1 MVFVT
6 GVERGGAEIMVAE
19 AEGARRWVRWATERR
34 QPGVRGLVGDT
45 AVILAAAGLAVG
57 VLYFSHVISA
67 TQIAPAAITVVC
79 FAAVIGVAAGGAAR
93 WVHAALAGRVDIL
106 SQALDASPDAQL
118 ILAPDGA
125 IAYANPAFHDLFPH
139 SGEPALARLAAALAD
154 TESTADFE
162 RLRSRAASGTRAI
175 AALPLHDSHGR
186 AAGWF
191 NIAVHPIAGRPG
203 YSFWNLR
210 DITARHEMEEV
221 IRDERNKLV
230 DFIDDAPIGFYS
242 VDSAG
247 RFLFVN
253 HTLAK
258 WLGGAPEEIVGSDT
272 RLHDFLAQP
281 VPAETAPSDPFGGRN
296 EGGQRGEVV
305 LKTRD
310 GRTIYAWIG
319 QSVVGAGDE
328 LRTRS
333 VVRDLTPEREW
344 ETALRL
350 SRERFQ
356 RFFAN
361 APVGIALIDRVG
373 RLEEANQALGE
384 LFGTRPQDL
393 IGQPLIGFINEEDR
407 REIAVKLAAAVD
419 GPVHPGPV
427 DVRLKGARDK
437 ASVVFLSRLDGI
449 EGGDGGLMLHFI
461 DVTEQKNLEVQF
473 AQSQKMQAVG
483 QLAGGVAHDFN
494 NLLTAMIGFCDL
506 LLMRFRPGDP
516 SFADIMQVKQNA
528 NRAANLV
535 RQLLAFS
542 RQQTLQPRIIGITDV
557 LVELS
562 HLLRRLIG
570 ESIELKMVHGRDLGL
585 AKVDQGQLEQV
596 IINLAVNARDA
607 MAGGGTLTIRT
618 VNTAQTSALRRG
630 HEIMPAGNY
639 VLIEVCDTGIG
650 IPRENLERIFEPF
663 FSTKE
668 VGSGTGLGLSTVYGI
683 VKQTGGFIFVDSAPG
698 RGAVFQIY
706 LPRHQLSEGE
716 LAARAEAA
724 EPPAIR
730 DLTGV
735 GTVMLV
741 EDEDPVR
748 IFGARALRNKGYK
761 VIEAKSGESAL
772 EAIHAAEETIDL
784 LITDV
789 VMPHMDGPDLVRH
802 VRASHPEMK
811 VIFISG
817 YTEDA
822 FRQRLDKDSDIHFL
836 PKPFSLKQLAT
847 KVKEVISGE
856 PM

>member
-1 MVFVT
+1 
-6 GVERGGAEIMVAE
+6 MVAE
-19 AEGARRWVRWATERR
+19 AEGARRWVHWAAGRR
-34 QPGVRGLVGDT
+34 QPGVRRLLGDT

-67 TQIAPAAITVVC
+67 AQIAPAATTLVAM
-79 FAAVIGVAAGGAAR
+79 AAVIGVAAGGAAR

-118 ILAPDGA
+118 ILAPDGT
-125 IAYANPAFHDLFPH
+125 IAYANPAFYDLFPQ
-139 SGEPALARLAAALAD
+139 SGEPVLARLGAALAD
-154 TESTADFE
+154 SDSAADFA
-162 RLRSRAASGTRAI
+162 RLRERASAGTRAI
-175 AALPLHDSHGR
+175 AALGLRDSRGR
-186 AAGWF
+186 TAGWF
-191 NIAVHPIAGRPG
+191 NIAVNPIAGRPG
-203 YSFWNLR
+203 YSFWNLQ
-210 DITARHEMEEV
+210 DITARHEMEAV

-242 VDSAG
+242 VDGTG
-247 RFLFVN
+247 RFVLVN

-258 WLGGAPEEIVGSDT
+258 WLGGEPEEFVGGEL
-272 RLHDFLAQP
+272 RLHDFLAQNP
-281 VPAETAPSDPFGGRN
+281 PAETAPCDPFGGRS

-319 QSVVGAGDE
+319 QSVVGEGDR

-361 APVGIALIDRVG
+361 APVGIALIDRFG
-373 RLEEANQALGE
+373 RLEEANRALGE

-393 IGQPLIGFINEEDR
+393 IGQPLIGFVNEEDR
-407 REIAVKLAAAVD
+407 REIAIKLAAAADGAVPS
-419 GPVHPGPV
+419 GPVE
-427 DVRLKGARDK
+427 VRLKGVRDR
-437 ASVVFLSRLDGI
+437 ASVVFLSRLDGP
-449 EGGDGGLMLHFI
+449 EGGDSGLILHFI

-542 RQQTLQPRIIGITDV
+542 RQQTLQPRVIDITDV

-570 ESIELKMVHGRDLGL
+570 ESIELKVVHGRDLGL

-607 MAGGGTLTIRT
+607 MTGGGTLTIRT
-618 VNTAQTSALRRG
+618 VNATQTSALRRG
-630 HEIMPAGNY
+630 HEVMPAGNY
-639 VLIEVCDTGIG
+639 VLIEVADTGIG
-650 IPRENLERIFEPF
+650 IPKENLVRIFEPF

-706 LPRHQLSEGE
+706 LPRHQPVEGE
-716 LAARAEAA
+716 QVVRTA
-724 EPPAIR
+724 EPIEPPPGR
-730 DLTGV
+730 DLTGT

-748 IFGARALRNKGYK
+748 VFGARALRNRGYT
-761 VIEAKSGESAL
+761 VIEAKSGDVAL
-772 EAIHAAEETIDL
+772 KALHAAEAPIDL

-789 VMPHMDGPDLVRH
+789 VMPHMDGPTLVRR
-802 VRASHPEMK
+802 VRESHPEMK

-822 FRQRLDKDSDIHFL
+822 FRQRLDNDSEIHFL
-836 PKPFSLKQLAT
+836 PKPFSLKQLAG

-856 PM
+856 VV